1 MEKEDIVKE
10 LQVLLKD
17 ISKEQNEIVKQIQSL
32 NLCLLSLLES
42 LFERDPELHRLY
54 QAKFQTKLA
63 ILSSMA
69 EGKIETSDVFLSQLS
84 SLGRKKTQ

>member
-42 LFERDPELHRLY
+42 LFERDPELNRLY
-54 QAKFQTKLA
+54 QVKFQTKLA

-69 EGKIETSDVFLSQLS
+69 EGKIESSDVFLSQLS